1 MKRLTLSIAVLITVL
16 SGSVFAGDRPTTI
29 EEFYASGSGMRII
42 AHRGFSGRAPENT
55 LAAIREAIGVGADM
69 AEIDVTLSSDGEIVV
84 IHDET
89 LQRTTDGF
97 GTVAQ
102 HTLRELKELDAGSW
116 FSPRF
121 AGEPIPTLEE
131 VLAAVNGRI
140 LLNIEIKSEA
150 VERGIAA
157 RVVETVQRLEM
168 TDQVVISSFA
178 PPALEQVRDLAPEI
192 VTAVLFKPEFHQGRD
207 AVDIV
212 VELGASAF
220 NIKRRRLTSRMSS
233 RCGEHAI
240 PVGIYTVNK
249 KRHMRRMIRKGV
261 AAIFTDYPDRGIEVL
276 TQHAPPAPKL
286 EPAIAGP

>member
-1 MKRLTLSIAVLITVL
+1 
-16 SGSVFAGDRPTTI
+16 
-29 EEFYASGSGMRII
+29 MRII

-97 GTVAQ
+97 GPVAER
-102 HTLRELKELDAGSW
+102 TLRELKDLDAGSW

-121 AGEPIPTLEE
+121 GGEPIPTLEE
-131 VLAAVNGRI
+131 VLAAVKGRI

-157 RVVETVQRLEM
+157 KVVETVQRLEM
-168 TDQVVISSFA
+168 RDQVVISSFA
-178 PPALEQVRDLAPEI
+178 PTALEQVRDLAPDFD
-192 VTAVLFKPEFHQGRD
+192 TAALYKPEFHQGLD

-212 VELGASAF
+212 EDLGATAF
-220 NIKRRRLTSRMSS
+220 NIKRQRLTSKMLK
-233 RCGEHAI
+233 RCGENGVPI
-240 PVGIYTVNK
+240 GIYTVNK

-276 TQHAPPAPKL
+276 TKHASPAPQL
-286 EPAIAGP
+286 EPVPAGP